1 MLYTREKFP
10 YRRAGGL
17 GIFLLITFAYVG
29 SVLCYAIVEK
39 L

>member
-1 MLYTREKFP
+1 MLYTHEKFP

-29 SVLCYAIVEK
+29 SVLCYDTAEK